1 MEFLS
6 FLDSF
11 VAMNWFTALFI
22 LIIGMLLLWFGS
34 ELVVREIQPI
44 ARYFKV
50 KELVITILGVSIL
63 SSLAELAVSSF
74 AALQGKSDISIGNIV
89 GANFLTLTFVTAV
102 AALIS
107 PLRICTE
114 IKERESTWMLLSSA
128 VILVLAADGV
138 LSRVDGALLMLLYV
152 PYLFVVIKDAVN
164 KSKSSRQ
171 ATITDKKSVR
181 SREKILPHIVLGIL
195 AILGI
200 VIGAELALRAGENIS
215 ERFGITQL
223 VLGVLILA
231 FLTSLPELGVAIAA
245 VSKKK
250 ADITLGEIYASNI
263 FTALFIL
270 GFCCLIVPINVSD
283 DVLRFDIPM
292 LILSGVIVQIFITTG
307 SKLVRLEA
315 LLILMLYIYFVLGH
329 FIRVPNW

>member
-1 MEFLS
+1 MKLLS
-6 FLDSF
+6 FMNNF
-11 VAMNWFTALFI
+11 IAMNWFTALFV
-22 LIIGMLLLWFGS
+22 LVCGMLLLWFCS
-34 ELVVREIQPI
+34 ELVVREIQPM

-74 AALQGKSDISIGNIV
+74 ATVQGKSDISIGNII
-89 GANFLTLTFVTAV
+89 GANFLTLTFVTAI

-128 VILVLAADGV
+128 VILVFAADGV
-138 LSRVDGALLMLLYV
+138 LSRIDGALLMLLYV
-152 PYLFVVIKDAVN
+152 PYLFVVVKDAVN
-164 KSKSSRQ
+164 RSARGRQ
-171 ATITDKKSVR
+171 ATTTGKKSVR
-181 SREKILPHIVLGIL
+181 GTGNVLPHIVLGVL

-200 VIGAELALRAGENIS
+200 IVGAELALRSGENIS
-215 ERFGITQL
+215 ERIGISQL
-223 VLGVLILA
+223 VLGVLVLA
-231 FLTSLPELGVAIAA
+231 FLTSLPELGVALAA

-270 GFCCLIVPINVSD
+270 GFCCLLVPINVSAN
-283 DVLRFDIPM
+283 VLRFDIPM

-315 LLILMLYIYFVLGH
+315 LLILILYIYFVLGH
-329 FIRVPNW
+329 FIKVPFW